1 MHFRILSVCF
11 ICLFST
17 ACEKQKQPE
26 VINKPVINKPSE
38 VKTAPEKVVQKK
50 AVPALNLSIDN
61 TSIELQNNENGIFNR
76 DKEPTQAHSKIFKTL
91 NKEQSESDTSW
102 SGKIFTD
109 QEKIDNKEYRNSID
123 GVQINIEG
131 NF

>member
-1 MHFRILSVCF
+1 MYSRFLSVCF

-17 ACEKQKQPE
+17 ACEKQKQPD
-26 VINKPVINKPSE
+26 VINKSSE

-61 TSIELQNNENGIFNR
+61 TSIELRNNEKGIFNS
-76 DKEPTQAHSKIFKTL
+76 DKESTQAHSKIFNTL
-91 NKEQSESDTSW
+91 NKEQSEPDTSW

-109 QEKIDNKEYRNSID
+109 QEKIDIKEYRNSID